1 MMAYRLLGVA
11 ALAAALVGCASGG
24 AQRPVEI
31 DHESIIAPER
41 TRAGNAPVYE
51 VFGETYYTRTDS
63 ADYRERGVASWYGE
77 DFHGRATANGE
88 TYDMHGLTAAH
99 KTLPIPTWVEVT
111 NLENDRRV
119 IVRVNDR
126 GPFVGGRIIDL
137 SYAAASELDM
147 IRDGTANVE
156 VRALGVPVG
165 GQLPGVRVAAA
176 PAPEERPR
184 PRFSL
189 ISEAAAADL
198 DSIYGAG
205 PQVFA
210 QVGAFSSRDNAE
222 RLVGRLR
229 ASGHGDAFVVTE
241 SASAG
246 ALHRVRIGPLAGG
259 VAAFDDVRREL
270 SAIGLN
276 ESLLVVVN

>member
-1 MMAYRLLGVA
+1 MTAYRLLGVA
-11 ALAAALVGCASGG
+11 VFVAALAGCASGG
-24 AQRPVEI
+24 VQRPVEV
-31 DHESIIAPER
+31 DRDSIIAPER

-63 ADYRERGVASWYGE
+63 VDYRERGVASWYGE

-119 IVRVNDR
+119 IVRINDR
-126 GPFVGGRIIDL
+126 GPFVGERIIDL

-165 GQLPGVRVAAA
+165 GQPPGARVAAA
-176 PAPEERPR
+176 APEQRPR

-198 DSIYGAG
+198 DSVYAAG
-205 PQVFA
+205 SQVFA

-229 ASGHGDAFVVTE
+229 ASGHSNAFVVSE

>member
-1 MMAYRLLGVA
+1 MR
-11 ALAAALVGCASGG
+11 
-24 AQRPVEI
+24 R
-31 DHESIIAPER
+31 
-41 TRAGNAPVYE
+41 VYE

-63 ADYRERGVASWYGE
+63 VDYRERGVASWYGE

-119 IVRVNDR
+119 IVRINDR

-147 IRDGTANVE
+147 IRNGTADVE

-165 GQLPGVRVAAA
+165 SQSPGTRVAA
-176 PAPEERPR
+176 APEERPR
-184 PRFSL
+184 SRFSL
-189 ISEAAAADL
+189 ISELRRRFGCCLRGRAA
-198 DSIYGAG
+198 SIRTGWRVL
-205 PQVFA
+205 Q
-210 QVGAFSSRDNAE
+210 RDNAE

-229 ASGHGDAFVVTE
+229 ASGHSDAFVVTE
-241 SASAG
+241 SATAG
-246 ALHRVRIGPLAGG
+246 ALHGSVSAHWLAVLQHSTTF
-259 VAAFDDVRREL
+259 VAS
-270 SAIGLN
+270 SAQ
-276 ESLLVVVN
+276 SA

>member
-1 MMAYRLLGVA
+1 MKIRRIPVVALGLA
-11 ALAAALVGCASGG
+11 ALAGCASGG
-24 AQRPVEI
+24 GQRVSEI
-31 DHESIIAPER
+31 DHDSIITPER
-41 TRAGNAPVYE
+41 TRAGNPPVYE
-51 VFGETYYTRTDS
+51 VFGETYYTRGDS

-77 DFHGRATANGE
+77 DFHGRSTANGE
-88 TYDMHGLTAAH
+88 TYNMHALTAAH

-119 IVRVNDR
+119 IVKVNDR
-126 GPFVGGRIIDL
+126 GPFVAGRIIDL
-137 SYAAASELDM
+137 SYAAATELDM
-147 IRDGTANVE
+147 IRAGTARVE

-165 GQLPGVRVAAA
+165 GALPGTQVAAA
-176 PAPEERPR
+176 REAEPRPR

-198 DSIYGAG
+198 DSRTQAV

-210 QVGAFSSRDNAE
+210 QVGAFSSRENAD

-229 ASGHGDAFVVTE
+229 AGGHGDAFVVSE
-241 SASAG
+241 SAGAG
-246 ALHRVRIGPLAGG
+246 ALHRVRIGPLPG

-270 SAIGLN
+270 SELGLR
-276 ESLLVVVN
+276 ESLLVVIN